1 MTDRHVLFA
10 KVFFAAIGVAWLIPA
25 FASGGEKPVER
36 TYVTAP
42 NAPAFQ
48 TWTQADG
55 KSAGCVS
62 CHTVSDRKTMHASE
76 AVVLGC
82 TDCHGGDPTVFGTA
96 DAQSA
101 GNRSAMEKA
110 HVLPR

>member
-1 MTDRHVLFA
+1 MAADAAGRLAVGLRPGLERRRVRRRDVGAFDGFFA

-62 CHTVSDRKTMHASE
+62 CHTVSDRKT
-76 AVVLGC
+76 
-82 TDCHGGDPTVFGTA
+82 
-96 DAQSA
+96 
-101 GNRSAMEKA
+101 
-110 HVLPR
+110 